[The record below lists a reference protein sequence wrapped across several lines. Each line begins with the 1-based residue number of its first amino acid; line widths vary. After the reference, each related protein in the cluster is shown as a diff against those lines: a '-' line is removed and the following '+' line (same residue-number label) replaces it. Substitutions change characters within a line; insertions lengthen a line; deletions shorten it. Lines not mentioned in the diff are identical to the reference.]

1 MAAFGVMGALGAAAQ
16 DAEVTGGADAPA
28 VGARSLTDEL
38 MGRSF
43 PYEASGV
50 DVRQVLE
57 DLSRR
62 SGTPVLVGE
71 GLRAD
76 VTIRNAEGSVADL
89 LNQVAVEAGALWW
102 FDGVAI
108 HVERGDAI
116 ESALVEVRGVEIE
129 TILDQ
134 LAGLGLT
141 DTRFPIRATGD
152 GALVRVVG
160 PAGYVQ
166 QMAAIVSALV
176 EIEVARRSGVADP
189 PAAFVPRVYYG
200 RPQ

>member
-1 MAAFGVMGALGAAAQ
+1 MFGVIWGLGVSAQ
-16 DAEVTGGADAPA
+16 DADVTQGDADAPA
-28 VGARSLTDEL
+28 IGARSLADEL

-50 DVRQVLE
+50 DVGQVLA

-62 SGTPVLVGE
+62 SGVPVLVGD

-76 VTIRNAEGSVADL
+76 VTIRNADGSVADL

-108 HVERGDAI
+108 HVERGDAVG
-116 ESALVEVRGVEIE
+116 SALVELRGVPIE
-129 TILDQ
+129 TILGQ
-134 LAGLGLT
+134 LSGLGLT
-141 DTRFPIRATGD
+141 DARFPIRATGD

-160 PAGYVQ
+160 PTGYVE
-166 QMAAIVSALV
+166 QMSAIVSALV
-176 EIEVARRSGVADP
+176 EVEVARRSGAVDP